1 MAADRT
7 TTVKRSIKPV
17 TITVT
22 LSASRINENGTFSG
36 FTIQKV
42 TGPNKTAKA
51 VCPPMGGGSIY
62 LKVDSLEGLE
72 LLTTADTSSP
82 TATAKVKLF

>member
-36 FTIQKV
+36 FTVQKI